1 MEKLVRALAVAIA
14 LVVGSAGLT
23 AEATHSES
31 ACGRLLEFVAPP
43 SNDIA
48 QGYGHVRL
56 ATATG
61 DKSVLFHHTN
71 PSGTPSKTERGATD
85 QGTNV
90 CISGPYVHVTGAS
103 PYVSPYDLRLATTTG
118 TPPVASLP
126 STATASA
133 VSTVSATASPV
144 ERPPV
149 DPLPALI
156 LALTALAAVAVIAIA
171 RAQRAR

>member
-1 MEKLVRALAVAIA
+1 MRALAVAIA

-71 PSGTPSKTERGATD
+71 PSSTPSKTERGATD

-103 PYVSPYDLRLATTTG
+103 PYVSPYDLRLATTTTG

-149 DPLPALI
+149 DPLPAL